1 MGTGSTKGVLVE
13 PDGTVVATAV
23 RRHAMSLPRPR
34 WAEMDAEADW
44 WGDAAAVI
52 AELVARVDAGAIA
65 GVCVSGLG
73 PCLLVGDADD
83 RPLRAGILYG
93 IDMRA
98 TQEIAELTD
107 RFGADAILAR
117 CGKELSTQ
125 AVGPKLLWVG
135 RHERQV
141 WDRARVWY

>member
-1 MGTGSTKGVLVE
+1 MGTATTRGVL
-13 PDGTVVATAV
+13 PKSDGTVVATAV

-52 AELVARVDAGAIA
+52 AELVARVDRDAIT

-73 PCLLVGDADD
+73 PCLLVGHAPA

-98 TQEIAELTD
+98 TEEIAELSA
-107 RFGADAILAR
+107 RYGEEAIRAR

-125 AVGPKLLWVG
+125 AVGPKLVWV
-135 RHERQV
+135 RCHEPEV
-141 WDRARVWY
+141 WDRARRL

>member
-52 AELVARVDAGAIA
+52 AELVAR
-65 GVCVSGLG
+65 
-73 PCLLVGDADD
+73 GD
-83 RPLRAGILYG
+83 R
-93 IDMRA
+93 
-98 TQEIAELTD
+98 
-107 RFGADAILAR
+107 DAITAVAAAAR
-117 CGKELSTQ
+117 APTTHLS
-125 AVGPKLLWVG
+125 APDNPASRLPLLNTNEIRPTG
-135 RHERQV
+135 ES
-141 WDRARVWY
+141 